1 MTSVKEEID
10 IELKQQNGS
19 DPVKLSQIS
28 ESEDNE
34 ETICEDAPQ
43 EMKSLN
49 DGMSKNDNNL
59 VWMVSILGSKKQFL
73 MIGF

>member
-1 MTSVKEEID
+1 MSVQEETD

>member
-1 MTSVKEEID
+1 MTSVKEETD

>member
-1 MTSVKEEID
+1 MTSVKEQTD

-19 DPVKLSQIS
+19 DPVRISAIS
-28 ESEDNE
+28 EEEDNE
-34 ETICEDAPQ
+34 DTICEDAPQ

-49 DGMSKNDNNL
+49 DGVSKNDDEL
-59 VWMVSILGSKKQFL
+59 VWMVEILGSKKQFL